1 MKKKLAKLT
10 LLSALGCIGYV
21 QDALAVDVK
30 FGFTFLDA
38 DAKVQGYF
46 IVDDSVLPTIY
57 NGGLPPVNDGFIDFN
72 KVHGISLRYS
82 AGELAEG
89 GGDFTLAD
97 YSSLRWTSD
106 VPLDFY
112 TDVPPAGNDIAWQ
125 WGLASPTGCGSGQ
138 TTRNA
143 FAFGRAPGS
152 SAPTEVGSTCM
163 AGTNP
168 SVLRQPSLLSLYL
181 DTNYV
186 PAAAVPEP
194 STYGLMFAGL
204 GALWFGTRRRKS

>member
-1 MKKKLAKLT
+1 MNKKLAKLT
-10 LLSALGCIGYV
+10 MLSVLGCIGHV
-21 QDALAVDVK
+21 HDAAAVDVK
-30 FGFTFLDA
+30 FRFTFLDA
-38 DAKVQGYF
+38 DATVQGYF
-46 IVDDSVLPTIY
+46 VVDDSVLPTIY
-57 NGGLPPVNDGFIDFN
+57 NRDLPPVNDGFIDFS
-72 KVHGISLRYS
+72 KVHEISLQYS
-82 AGELAEG
+82 PGEFADG

-125 WGLASPTGCGSGQ
+125 WGPMGCGSVQ
-138 TTRNA
+138 TSGNA

-152 SAPTEVGSTCM
+152 SAPTEVDSTCM

-168 SVLRQPSLLSLYL
+168 SVVRRPSLLSLYL

-186 PAAAVPEP
+186 AVSAIPEP
-194 STYGLMFAGL
+194 SIYGLMLAGL
-204 GALWFGTRRRKS
+204 CALWLRTPRRKS